1 MLQMIRLKVPLLL
14 LISGIVF
21 PNPSEAL
28 SQESPAN
35 RFRGNQGLGAYEECS
50 VGIPWKDQ
58 SISKVDLPGIG
69 NGSPVLWQDSANG
82 SRAYVLSASATD
94 ATRHVIAI
102 DLANNKVLWT
112 TSYPSAKHRLHQFTT
127 YASST
132 PAVDQNGIYVAWG
145 EPEHVYVKHLGH
157 DGQERWT
164 RDFGRY
170 VSQHG
175 FATSPM
181 LLDGKLYL
189 LDSQDAEELEAG
201 VAPGEDRMLAL
212 DAKTGQ
218 TLWERKLPT
227 KRVCYGLPSVRTLA
241 DGSKELVCAT
251 TAMGIFGMDPSTGEI
266 RWNHDCFKQRVCS
279 STLLVGPLAIA
290 THGSGGGRDNMLVAY
305 DMDAKKERFRIQ
317 RAAPYVPTAVAK
329 GDLLFLWSDAGIVS
343 CVRLDE
349 GQVLWSE
356 RIGGNFFSSPI
367 LVGNRLLNVSDTG
380 NVTILAA
387 GDKFEK
393 IATISTDETVRSTLV
408 ASQDMLLLRTYEQ
421 LWIIR

>member
-1 MLQMIRLKVPLLL
+1 
-14 LISGIVF
+14 
-21 PNPSEAL
+21 
-28 SQESPAN
+28 
-35 RFRGNQGLGAYEECS
+35 
-50 VGIPWKDQ
+50 
-58 SISKVDLPGIG
+58 
-69 NGSPVLWQDSANG
+69 
-82 SRAYVLSASATD
+82 
-94 ATRHVIAI
+94 
-102 DLANNKVLWT
+102 
-112 TSYPSAKHRLHQFTT
+112 
-127 YASST
+127 
-132 PAVDQNGIYVAWG
+132 
-145 EPEHVYVKHLGH
+145 
-157 DGQERWT
+157 
-164 RDFGRY
+164 
-170 VSQHG
+170 
-175 FATSPM
+175 
-181 LLDGKLYL
+181 
-189 LDSQDAEELEAG
+189 
-201 VAPGEDRMLAL
+201 MLAL